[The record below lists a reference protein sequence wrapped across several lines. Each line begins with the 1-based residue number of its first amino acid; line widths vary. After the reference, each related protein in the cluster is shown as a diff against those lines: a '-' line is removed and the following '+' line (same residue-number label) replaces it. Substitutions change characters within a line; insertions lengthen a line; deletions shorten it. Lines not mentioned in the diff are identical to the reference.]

1 MADDLMT
8 AQHLIQHRSRPNLP
22 QLCCRNWCHLFRA
35 CPDSYH
41 FPLHP
46 QPPRHTHASVSYDAL
61 FSHSLYSGWGHT
73 RRCTE
78 LRLCMRSVNATPLSK
93 SWKTFSFSRIV
104 PCFLYGL
111 IKYGGTTFAKMFCM
125 FSSTIPTRVTNILYI
140 LLFMAVVT
148 YWRKARMILLTWIWT
163 FL

>member
-1 MADDLMT
+1 MT
-8 AQHLIQHRSRPNLP
+8 SWLRNTLYSIDPAQTSHNCAAETDVTCSVPAPIHTIFHYTLNL
-22 QLCCRNWCHLFRA
+22 LV
-35 CPDSYH
+35 
-41 FPLHP
+41 
-46 QPPRHTHASVSYDAL
+46 THASVSYDAL

-78 LRLCMRSVNATPLSK
+78 LRLCMRYVNATPLSK